1 MFWAQAL
8 LSFGLWVAYGVVQ
21 ARRASRIRAWA
32 RQVSPALRGLWA
44 AGLFLGGAGVMFGS
58 LFSLAARNGITP
70 LGIAGWGWIVLSL
83 AGLVFVH
90 AQTLAMALLVVS
102 AQEAVTQGR
111 APASENS
118 ELQGIP
124 SDEASSP

>member
-8 LSFGLWVAYGVVQ
+8 VSFGLWVAYGVVQ
-21 ARRASRIRAWA
+21 ARRASRIRQWA

-44 AGLFLGGAGVMFGS
+44 AGLFLGGAGIMLGA

-70 LGIAGWGWIVLSL
+70 QGIAIWGWAVLSL
-83 AGLVFVH
+83 AGLAFVH

-102 AQEAVTQGR
+102 AQEAVTR
-111 APASENS
+111 ERVAASEKTES
-118 ELQGIP
+118 
-124 SDEASSP
+124 